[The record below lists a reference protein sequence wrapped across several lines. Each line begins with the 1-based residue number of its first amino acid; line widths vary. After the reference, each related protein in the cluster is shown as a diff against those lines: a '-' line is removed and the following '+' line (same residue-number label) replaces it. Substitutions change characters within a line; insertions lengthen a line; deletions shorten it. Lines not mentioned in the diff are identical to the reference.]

1 VGAGVSG
8 MMTDIAQPLFAIHPA
23 VTRQATLSPT
33 LAINERVNRLWQAGM
48 PVYHM
53 GFGESRFPVHPKLAA
68 ALVDNLDQTS
78 YPPVQG
84 IREVR
89 DNVAAFYN
97 RRFGMAVSGE
107 QVIVGPGSKALLF
120 AALLALDGDVL
131 LPTPSWVSYGPQA
144 RLLGRTVL
152 RIPATPA
159 DHYALTLDALDRT
172 VAQSTHPHKVLVLNS
187 PSNPTGQM
195 LDPAFVAELAD
206 YCRRRHIAV
215 LSDEIYALTAHG
227 HRAHLSLGAA
237 YPEGAIVFGGLSKHL
252 SLGGWRLGVAVA
264 PPGDLGSRVLGA
276 MRLVAGEVWSAPTAP
291 VQYAAATAYSGDP
304 AIEAYIDECARIHA
318 IRTQHVWSW
327 LVEYGVPC
335 AQPDGAFYLFP
346 SFDRWRTALAA
357 RGVHTAGELAAHL
370 LEQHQI
376 ATLPGTAFGVPA
388 GDLTLRLATS
398 YLDMETDDDAAAV
411 LAAYRANPD
420 PAALMADH
428 HPATQ
433 EALSRLS
440 EFVRS
445 L

>member
-1 VGAGVSG
+1 MSDA
-8 MMTDIAQPLFAIHPA
+8 AQHRFAIHAA
-23 VTRQATLSPT
+23 VAQQTTLSPT
-33 LAINERVNRLWQAGM
+33 LAINERVNRLWAAGQ

-53 GFGESRFPVHPKLAA
+53 GFGESRFPVHPTLAA
-68 ALVDNLDQTS
+68 ALVEHLDRTS
-78 YPPVQG
+78 YPPTQG
-84 IREVR
+84 VKELRR
-89 DNVAAFYN
+89 NVAHFYN
-97 RRFGMAVSGE
+97 RHFGMAVNAD
-107 QVIVGPGSKALLF
+107 QVIVGPGSKALIF

-195 LDPAFVAELAD
+195 LDPAFLGELVA
-206 YCRRRHIAV
+206 YCRAHNIVV

-227 HRAHLSLGAA
+227 HRPHLSLGKA

-252 SLGGWRLGVAVA
+252 SLGGWRLGVAVTPA
-264 PPGDLGSRVLGA
+264 GEVGELLMRSLRV
-276 MRLVAGEVWSAPTAP
+276 VAGELWSSPTAP
-291 VQYAAATAYSGDP
+291 VQYAAAAAYGGDP
-304 AIEAYIDECARIHA
+304 AIEAYIAECAAIHA

-327 LVEYGVPC
+327 LVEYGIPC

-346 SFDRWRTALAA
+346 SFDRWRAPLAT
-357 RGVHTAGELAAHL
+357 RGVHTSDDLAAYL
-370 LEQHQI
+370 LEHYQL
-376 ATLPGTAFGVPA
+376 ATLPGTAFGAPA
-388 GDLTLRLATS
+388 EQLSLRLATS